1 MAQPLQHGN
10 THSSFQKQS
19 HGIQIAPVRDCE
31 GGSMIRGHIGPL
43 LCLQMRRREAMNA
56 ALLILRVVLELGFG
70 RHGAR
75 KLFGCSGAGDV
86 SGTEDHIA
94 EAPLRPRRKT
104 LTADCGKFC
113 TKLTALCMALLA
125 APLYGQ
131 SDLTAA
137 SRGTVPYGSSTI
149 AVQDA
154 SDLQMQTPYLGGVPA
169 GTASSTP
176 LRLSLDDAVVRGLR
190 QNLGGLLSSD
200 AVSGAHGERWQA
212 LSALL
217 PNLTTG
223 TSFSVHQVDLKAT
236 IGIKIPVPGVP
247 PITGPFGV
255 FDTRGY
261 LDQSLFNWESIE
273 RARSSAAQAKS
284 AQYSYKNAR
293 ELIVLV
299 VVSNYLLVIA
309 DQSQVESALAQRD
322 TAKALFDQTTD
333 QKKAGLAA
341 AVDVLRSDVELQA
354 REQRLIVARNNLAKQ
369 KLVLARAIGLPAGQ
383 TFDITTDVGYQPL
396 TTSTLDE
403 ALQQAYSSRADYKSL
418 TEQVRS
424 AELQKKAASAE
435 RYPTLSA
442 IADYG
447 SIGTNFAS
455 NHGTINAA
463 AELRLPIFQGGRV
476 HGDNL
481 VADSLLAKARQQLE
495 DLRARIDQDVRDA
508 FLDLQANAQ
517 EVSVEK
523 NAVRLAAE
531 TLQQSRDRF
540 SSGVTDNIEVVQAQQ
555 SLADANDAYIASLY
569 SYNVAKI
576 SLARA
581 IGFAESNYALYLKGQ

>member
-1 MAQPLQHGN
+1 MSTGTVKDGTTIYCKDRGKGPVVTCDRARFCSKL
-10 THSSFQKQS
+10 
-19 HGIQIAPVRDCE
+19 IA
-31 GGSMIRGHIGPL
+31 I
-43 LCLQMRRREAMNA
+43 CL
-56 ALLILRVVLELGFG
+56 ALF
-70 RHGAR
+70 
-75 KLFGCSGAGDV
+75 AGV
-86 SGTEDHIA
+86 
-94 EAPLRPRRKT
+94 
-104 LTADCGKFC
+104 
-113 TKLTALCMALLA
+113 ALH
-125 APLYGQ
+125 GQ
-131 SDLTAA
+131 SELTGTSQRAVSYGAA
-137 SRGTVPYGSSTI
+137 
-149 AVQDA
+149 AVAAQNGYT
-154 SDLQMQTPYLGGVPA
+154 SDSQPQTPYLGGVPTGKA
-169 GTASSTP
+169 SPTALP
-176 LRLSLDDAVVRGLR
+176 LSLEDAVTRGLR

-223 TSFSVHQVDLKAT
+223 TSFGVRQVDLKAT
-236 IGIKIPVPGVP
+236 IGINIPVPGVP
-247 PITGPFGV
+247 RVIGPFGV

-261 LDQSLFNWESIE
+261 LDQSVFNWESIE
-273 RARSSAAQAKS
+273 RARSSAAQVKS

-383 TFDITTDVGYQPL
+383 TFDITTEVDYQPL

-403 ALQQAYSSRADYKSL
+403 ALQQAYASRPDYKSL

-442 IADYG
+442 VADYG
-447 SIGTNFAS
+447 SIGDNFAS
-455 NHGTINAA
+455 NHGTVNAA

-481 VADSLLAKARQQLE
+481 VADSLLARARQQLE
-495 DLRARIDQDVRDA
+495 DLHARIDQDVRDA

-555 SLADANDAYIASLY
+555 SLADANNAYIASLY

-581 IGFAESNYALYLKGQ
+581 IGFAESNYSLYLKGQ